1 MKHAWGLLLVV
12 AACGPSGE
20 PMKGD
25 IMYTYGTSHPKI
37 AFGAAVEDKNTP
49 GQMLV
54 ELGDDNV
61 DCGTNFGSFVLIGG
75 PSGTFVYFSVSATTP
90 GADANAYISAQHT
103 DGGHT
108 SINESSGMVTIDT
121 IDTRVTGS
129 LTFSTTDQDV
139 GAITVSGNFD
149 VKKCF

>member
-12 AACGPSGE
+12 AACGSSGE

-25 IMYTYGTSHPKI
+25 VMYTYGTSHPKM
-37 AFGAAVEDKNTP
+37 AYGAAVEDKQMAGN
-49 GQMLV
+49 MLV
-54 ELGDDNV
+54 QLGDDNV
-61 DCGTNFGSFVLIGG
+61 DCGTDLQGFSLGA

-90 GADANAYISAQHT
+90 GTDANAFISAQQSNASHV
-103 DGGHT
+103 
-108 SINESSGMVTIDT
+108 NVNASSGTVTIDT

-129 LTFSTTDQDV
+129 LTFSTTDQTV
-139 GAITVSGNFD
+139 GTISVMGNFD